1 MKGFTLELPT
11 KIYFGNNNV
20 EEALKKENKWLT
32 GNVMIVTTGRSL
44 IKFGYLNELKNILDN
59 LPNVEETI
67 IFDNIS
73 ANPKLEEINEAV
85 KIGMDRRVKAI
96 IGFGGGSAIDAAK
109 TTAVGLGTFEKLER
123 FFIGGNRTYRE
134 YAAHNSH
141 TDYCR
146 QWKRIEQG
154 CNYIQSDSSYERRNK
169 RNYGIAESGNCKSCI
184 HMDHAPWYYDG
195 NRI

>member
-123 FFIGGNRTYRE
+123 FFYWRE
-134 YAAHNSH
+134 
-141 TDYCR
+141 
-146 QWKRIEQG
+146 
-154 CNYIQSDSSYERRNK
+154 
-169 RNYGIAESGNCKSCI
+169 
-184 HMDHAPWYYDG
+184 
-195 NRI
+195 